1 MPKPLAVDSGPFIAW
16 LNARDR
22 HHARAVAFFKSR
34 RERLVTTWP
43 VITEVCHLA
52 PQPARAVF
60 LRWIAAGGASVFH
73 LPDEQ
78 SAVLADLIDQYDDLP
93 MDLAD
98 ASLVWLSRNLGSVL
112 IATMDRT
119 DFSVYRGA
127 GGRSFRNLFFQ

>member
-1 MPKPLAVDSGPFIAW
+1 MPNLLAVDSGPLVAW
-16 LNARDR
+16 LNSRDK
-22 HHARAVAFFKSR
+22 HHARAAAFFKAR

-52 PQPARAVF
+52 PQSASTVL

-73 LPDEQ
+73 LPEEQ
-78 SAVLADLIDQYDDLP
+78 AVQLAELMEQYDDLP

-98 ASLVWLSRNLGSVL
+98 ASLVWLSRHLGTVA
-112 IATMDRT
+112 IATTDRT

-127 GGRSFRNLFFQ
+127 GKRRFKNLFFD